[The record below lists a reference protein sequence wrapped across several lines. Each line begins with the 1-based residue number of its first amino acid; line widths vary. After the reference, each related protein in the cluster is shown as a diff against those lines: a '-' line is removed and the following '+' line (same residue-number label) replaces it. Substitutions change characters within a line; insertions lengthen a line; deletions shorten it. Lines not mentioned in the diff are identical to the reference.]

1 MPDRRREVLNLLRS
15 SGTSMSILDVA
26 HRVGLHPNTVRFHLQ
41 SLESSGQVER
51 VDSTRA
57 RPGRPPLMFRAHR
70 GMDPAG
76 PRNYRLLAEVL
87 VTRMGADT
95 DSTAEAVEAGRAWGS
110 RLPSAAA
117 DEPVATDEEATGRLV
132 RMLDDLGFSPQRR
145 VAAGVGQIGLSHC
158 PFLDL
163 VPAHTRVVCPV
174 HLGLMQGA
182 LAAMGAAITVEKLEP
197 FVESDLCLAHLGPA
211 EVGA

>member
-1 MPDRRREVLNLLRS
+1 
-15 SGTSMSILDVA
+15 
-26 HRVGLHPNTVRFHLQ
+26 
-41 SLESSGQVER
+41 
-51 VDSTRA
+51 
-57 RPGRPPLMFRAHR
+57 MFRAHR

-95 DSTAEAVEAGRAWGS
+95 DSTAEAVAAGRAWGS
-110 RLPSAAA
+110 RLASAEA
-117 DEPVATDEEATGRLV
+117 DEPVATDDEATSRLV
-132 RMLDDLGFSPQRR
+132 GLLDDVGFSPERR
-145 VAAGVGQIGLSHC
+145 LAAGVGQIGLNHC
-158 PFLDL
+158 PFLDF
-163 VPAHTRVVCPV
+163 VPAHTGVVCPI

-211 EVGA
+211 EVSA